1 MSDMSSL
8 SHEYASTTDFSHHVN
23 QAALILKK
31 QYLGGGKGVGSKEF
45 ADASR
50 LVHGMVRRL
59 LQRLGVTVKPSKPLD
74 AVAIPEDVLTR
85 LEERQRGN
93 MEYFLDDLAKLE
105 KSLSD
110 GDELSVADIEL
121 LDSVCEVADASASAT
136 FRKLW
141 RR

>member
-23 QAALILKK
+23 QAVLTLKK
-31 QYLGGGKGVGSKEF
+31 QYLGGGKGVDANDF

-59 LQRLGVTVKPSKPLD
+59 LQRLGALVEPSQSQGLTS
-74 AVAIPEDVLTR
+74 IPEDVLTR
-85 LEERQRGN
+85 LEEKQSGN
-93 MEYFLDDLAKLE
+93 MEYFLEDLVKLE
-105 KSLSD
+105 ESLSESSD
-110 GDELSVADIEL
+110 LCASEINL
-121 LDSVCEVADASASAT
+121 LDTICEVADASASAT